1 LKTKNKIGISVT
13 AEKAGTAYR
22 IQVNEHPGIDAT
34 AHSRSNIARVARNA
48 VSLSTGVPASQLVV
62 TRVEFK

>member
-1 LKTKNKIGISVT
+1 MKTQNKIGISVT
-13 AEKAGTAYR
+13 AEKAGTQYR
-22 IQVNEHPGIDAT
+22 VQVNEHPSIDAT

-48 VSLSTGVPASQLVV
+48 VALSTGVPASRLVV